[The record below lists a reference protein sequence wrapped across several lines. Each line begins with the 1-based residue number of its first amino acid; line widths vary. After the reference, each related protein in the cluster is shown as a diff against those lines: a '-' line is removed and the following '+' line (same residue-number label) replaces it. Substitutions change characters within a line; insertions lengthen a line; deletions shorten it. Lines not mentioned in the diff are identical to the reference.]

1 MKKTKIT
8 RIMMSLVVLSA
19 IVVAGGETKEVNAS
33 QIVPESRIEQLSD
46 VYKGS
51 YSVSAQ
57 SLKEI
62 KPGNINES
70 EYNRL
75 ERTPIRKM
83 YIDLDKMPEGAED
96 SEADNPN
103 TDPNN
108 AYVLSDNTVW
118 NGTIEKNNE
127 LRWYAFNATTKSK
140 LTIFLQ
146 MVDSLDSDLY
156 LFSYHTETSSLSLIA
171 GSATQAAGTEEKPH
185 TFLDKG
191 TYFVAVSGYD
201 STGNYAFAF
210 YQSSADV
217 ENEVNDSSANATT
230 LEYGT
235 TTGVIDNPRDL
246 DYYKITVSKPTIIK
260 YSIES
265 SEDYSFLY
273 AGKEGDSSAV
283 YKVNKDTKTYK
294 IMPGTYYY
302 AVCSKNGKYSSTDK
316 YTIKFVKIGEMSGN
330 SSITKIGIS
339 EDAGIVYETNDSGTV
354 NYVNGNAVDIN
365 YSYENTLSN
374 SAGLQSYSIKI
385 DPAGARVLFSEE
397 YEPAAV
403 HYYNSTRP
411 AMNVSSRPA
420 LMLTFYNESNFYHIH
435 CLGTG
440 AYADNT
446 LSSDLNNVTVLID
459 PATGKLIDIVTFN
472 YYYDFAPVGTNH
484 ITWTRSYKMN
494 YYSN

>member
-1 MKKTKIT
+1 MN
-8 RIMMSLVVLSA
+8 L
-19 IVVAGGETKEVNAS
+19 
-33 QIVPESRIEQLSD
+33 
-46 VYKGS
+46 
-51 YSVSAQ
+51 
-57 SLKEI
+57 
-62 KPGNINES
+62 NIIDLNG
-70 EYNRL
+70 
-75 ERTPIRKM
+75 KM
-83 YIDLDKMPEGAED
+83 YNDLDKMPEGAED

-156 LFSYHTETSSLSLIA
+156 LFSYNTDTSSLSLIG
-171 GSATQAAGTEEKPH
+171 GSATEGAGIEEKLN
-185 TFLDKG
+185 TVVDKG

-294 IMPGTYYY
+294 I
-302 AVCSKNGKYSSTDK
+302 
-316 YTIKFVKIGEMSGN
+316 
-330 SSITKIGIS
+330 
-339 EDAGIVYETNDSGTV
+339 
-354 NYVNGNAVDIN
+354 
-365 YSYENTLSN
+365 L
-374 SAGLQSYSIKI
+374 
-385 DPAGARVLFSEE
+385 
-397 YEPAAV
+397 
-403 HYYNSTRP
+403 H
-411 AMNVSSRPA
+411 
-420 LMLTFYNESNFYHIH
+420 
-435 CLGTG
+435 
-440 AYADNT
+440 
-446 LSSDLNNVTVLID
+446 
-459 PATGKLIDIVTFN
+459 
-472 YYYDFAPVGTNH
+472 
-484 ITWTRSYKMN
+484 
-494 YYSN
+494 